1 MYYLLQEDPHSH
13 EPVPPPHLMKKM
25 DRKICGVNGCNGQ
38 HNYLLHQDQGKAT
51 VNTFTVLEE
60 EEAGEDAAEE
70 KPAST
75 DEEDQSPRARLM
87 RGILQAGRIPG
98 ENQES
103 KEDSSKE
110 QGEATREAETTLEDE
125 DELEPEKEKNPQS
138 QDEEVRMEYCSM
150 EAIAERCRDKP
161 KQEETASASP
171 EAVEDASAKPVASVS
186 GIKGRSKP
194 TLLLAELLQIEG
206 SMAVMQYHTGATA
219 SLVSSDFVR
228 KLNLFSRPRRVKV
241 SVTSGLEG
249 DAEEATLMPEL

>member
-1 MYYLLQEDPHSH
+1 
-13 EPVPPPHLMKKM
+13 
-25 DRKICGVNGCNGQ
+25 
-38 HNYLLHQDQGKAT
+38 
-51 VNTFTVLEE
+51 
-60 EEAGEDAAEE
+60 
-70 KPAST
+70 
-75 DEEDQSPRARLM
+75 M

-171 EAVEDASAKPVASVS
+171 EAVEDASARP
-186 GIKGRSKP
+186 
-194 TLLLAELLQIEG
+194 LLLAKLLQIEG
-206 SMAVMQYHTGATA
+206 SMAVMQYDTGATA

-228 KLNLFSRPRRVKV
+228 KLNLFSRPRRVQV

-249 DAEEATLMPEL
+249 DAEEATLMHEL